1 MICSTHYRTALSLAG
16 ALIMT
21 LGTFSM
27 LQASA
32 PWEPSRSELVRYHDA
47 DLSRPGEAARLYK
60 RIHVA
65 AEKVCAPLG
74 AVDLSGHSKRRECID
89 TAVANAV
96 TAVNRPELDALHSA
110 TIGGWRVA
118 SERLS
123 KRGS

>member
-32 PWEPSRSELVRYHDA
+32 PWEPNRGEIVRYHDA
-47 DLSRPGEAARLYK
+47 DLTSPAEVARLYK
-60 RIHVA
+60 RIHIA
-65 AEKVCAPLG
+65 AAKVCAPLG
-74 AVDLSGHSKRRECID
+74 ATDLSGHSKRRECID
-89 TAVANAV
+89 TAVSQAV
-96 TAVNRPELDALHSA
+96 SDVNRPELNALHSA
-110 TIGGWRVA
+110 TIGGWQVA

-123 KRGS
+123 KRGA